1 MTATH
6 HDARSLTKEEAVQL
20 YEHIRA
26 IESLE
31 EEKKEISDD
40 INERKTLCCEA
51 LPINKD
57 VLNFVLKRRKAG
69 RSTCGNFDTML
80 ELVEE
85 AIHTV
90 EDQRRN
96 AGPAPVVRMSFTTAA
111 TAGPDDEDD
120 DGEADGEDDSQIDEE
135 EFLADADTGDPA
147 LVMSDPY

>member
-6 HDARSLTKEEAVQL
+6 HDARALTKDEGAQL
-20 YEHIRA
+20 YDHIRA

-40 INERKTLCCEA
+40 INERKTICCEA

-90 EDQRRN
+90 EEQRRN
-96 AGPAPVVRMSFTTAA
+96 AGPALTVRVGASAPA
-111 TAGPDDEDD
+111 DVDDDE
-120 DGEADGEDDSQIDEE
+120 EADGEDDSQLDEE
-135 EFLADADTGDPA
+135 EHLESYETDDPG
-147 LVMSDPY
+147 LVMADPY